1 MVASSAEV
9 LTPDLAEASTAQN
22 GCAGLTAGA
31 EAILAGVLA
40 DIMHAERVPVDGH
53 FFDDLGADS
62 MLMAQFCARVRK
74 RPDLPSVS
82 IKDVYQYPTVRSLA
96 AALAPPDVAP
106 DVAPAALAPS
116 SPLEGLLAGVL
127 AGVVRMDQVPVD
139 GHFFDDLGADS
150 MLMAQFCARVRKRPD
165 LPSV

>member
-82 IKDVYQYPTVRSLA
+82 MKDVYEYPTISRLA
-96 AALAPPDVAP
+96 AFLAGA
-106 DVAPAALAPS
+106 DVAPAPAGSPTLAPVEPPGSAS
-116 SPLEGLLAGVL
+116 SGASSVGVSPARRWEYYLCGALQFLLFLGYSAVVGL
-127 AGVVRMDQVPVD
+127 
-139 GHFFDDLGADS
+139 
-150 MLMAQFCARVRKRPD
+150 
-165 LPSV
+165 